1 MSKHFKDNQRVLIN
15 ELRDCKA
22 ETGLTFSEVCKEK
35 LAEFTNDATTRQ
47 IRMQHDLEEAT
58 YAQADQMHS
67 VMEEHHRQLLGNRRH
82 HIMVRLLEEK
92 DHEVR
97 ALQQQ
102 VDALKDTNNRLK
114 YEQMVSGVRPDIDA
128 LRECINEKSSV
139 KAKIDVLY
147 NFNHDPPVSVGV
159 RDWISRRLQHHLRS
173 KTKLPFALRPIGD
186 MVVD

>member
-128 LRECINEKSSV
+128 LRVHQREELCEGEDRRAV
-139 KAKIDVLY
+139 QLQ
-147 NFNHDPPVSVGV
+147 PRPT
-159 RDWISRRLQHHLRS
+159 RERRCSRLD
-173 KTKLPFALRPIGD
+173 F
-186 MVVD
+186 